1 MGCLGSVHID
11 FFPHEFLVGPLPEFT
26 ASGDWILRRVTGH
39 KMEAG
44 QVVGGGQWAGV
55 KIKEQDRLLS
65 L

>member
-1 MGCLGSVHID
+1 MGSLWSVHID
-11 FFPHEFLVGPLPEFT
+11 FVPHKFLVGPLPEFT
-26 ASGDWILRRVTGH
+26 AGGDWVLRGVACH
-39 KMEAG
+39 QMEAG